1 MLVLTIKQCVLMM
14 KSKNFLI
21 LFLTLYLFSF
31 LSYAQSAAP
40 IAESDKIVGVWEVGS
55 GKARV
60 KISKYGEKY
69 GGRIVWLRDPNYPD
83 GTPKID
89 KNNPDEAKRKVPLL
103 GFSNMVGFVYKGDGS
118 YEEGTIYDPENGST
132 YFCVVKL
139 KDDNTLDVRGYIGIT
154 LFGRTDTW
162 KRVIL
167 KK

>member
-1 MLVLTIKQCVLMM
+1 M
-14 KSKNFLI
+14 KFTNSIVIAFT
-21 LFLTLYLFSF
+21 LFFISSF
-31 LSYAQSAAP
+31 SYAQSAASVS
-40 IAESDKIVGVWEVGS
+40 ESDKIVGVWEVGS

-83 GTPKID
+83 GTPKVD
-89 KNNPDEAKRKVPLL
+89 KNNPDESKRKVPLL
-103 GFSNMVGFVYKGDGS
+103 GFSNMVGFVFKGDGS